1 MRTHLTSLLV
11 LGSCLSALQAQGN
24 VFLPATANPTSEL
37 PNFSLVPFMQPN
49 ARVQMFYDAAEVG
62 GSVFLAD
69 QLSMRFDGPI
79 PQVGAPGPFTIA
91 RLQLRIGV
99 TDVLAPGMHFQSN
112 LTAPTT
118 TVFDGPVTYLPDS
131 GSMSPGPW
139 GGTGDTLS
147 FPFTAPLPIVVNP
160 GQWLVVELVMEG
172 NNIASF
178 GFAHAIVD
186 GINATGGPTNGTTT
200 ILGAGC
206 SVTPGDPAAS
216 LVVDGLVAPGGTHY
230 LKGQNLGPNRLGAVI
245 VGFSDIPGGIP
256 TGQPGCSLFA
266 TPDALAFLT
275 YDGNGALPAAGI
287 PLSIPANPVFSGVS
301 LFEQLASTDF
311 TLPNDGLVLSN
322 ALQVTMGTFTMPD
335 RGVYMVA
342 HDLDANAEHANM
354 VKPFGFAV
362 RFRTL

>member
-1 MRTHLTSLLV
+1 MRAPFSSLLA
-11 LGSCLSALQAQGN
+11 LCSCLCVLPAQGN

-62 GSVFLAD
+62 GSAFVAD
-69 QLSMRFDGPI
+69 RLSMRFDGPI

-91 RLQLRIGV
+91 RLQVRIGV
-99 TDVLAPGMHFQSN
+99 CDLLAPGMHFQSN
-112 LTAPTT
+112 FTTPAT

-139 GGTGDTLS
+139 GGTNDTLS
-147 FPFTAPLPIVVNP
+147 FPFSTPLPIVVNS

-186 GINATGGPTNGTTT
+186 GIAATGGPTNGTTT
-200 ILGAGC
+200 TIGAGC
-206 SVTPGDPAAS
+206 SVTPGGPAAS
-216 LVVDGLVAPGGTHY
+216 LVVDGLVAPGGTHF
-230 LKGQNLGPNRLGAVI
+230 LKGQNLGQNRLGAVI
-245 VGFSDIPGGIP
+245 VGFSDVPGGVP
-256 TGQPGCSLFA
+256 LSPAGCSLFA
-266 TPDALAFLT
+266 TPDAVALLT
-275 YDGNGALPAAGI
+275 FDATGALPATGI
-287 PLSIPANPVFSGVS
+287 PLSIPANPAFSGVS
-301 LFEQLASTDF
+301 LFEQLASVDF
-311 TLPNDGLVLSN
+311 SLPYDGIVTSN

-342 HDLDANAEHANM
+342 HDLDANAEYANM

>member
-1 MRTHLTSLLV
+1 MRTHLSSLLV
-11 LGSCLSALQAQGN
+11 LGCCLSALQAQGD
-24 VFLPATANPTSEL
+24 VFLPATASPTSEL

-62 GSVFLAD
+62 GSPFVAD
-69 QLSMRFDGPI
+69 RMSMRFDGPI

-91 RLQLRIGV
+91 RLQLRLGV

-118 TVFDGPVTYLPDS
+118 TVFDGPLTYFPDS

-147 FPFTAPLPIVVNP
+147 FPFSTPLPIVVNP
-160 GQWLVVELVMEG
+160 GQWLVVEMVMEG

-200 ILGAGC
+200 TIGAGC

-216 LVVDGLVAPGGTHY
+216 LVVDGLVAPGGTHF
-230 LKGQNLGPNRLGAVI
+230 LKGQHLGVNRFGAVI
-245 VGFSDIPGGIP
+245 VGFSDQLGGVP
-256 TGQPGCSLFA
+256 MGPANCSLFP
-266 TPDALAFLT
+266 TPDVVAFLQ
-275 YDGNGALPAAGI
+275 YDVNGALPGMGI
-287 PLSIPANPVFSGVS
+287 PLSIPANPAFSGVS
-301 LFEQLASTDF
+301 LFEQLASADF
-311 TLPNDGLVLSN
+311 SLPDDGIVMSN

-342 HDLDANAEHANM
+342 HDLDDEAEYANM
-354 VKPFGFAV
+354 VRPFGFAV

>member
-1 MRTHLTSLLV
+1 MRAPVSTFLILC
-11 LGSCLSALQAQGN
+11 SCLCVLPAQGT
-24 VFLPATANPTSEL
+24 VALPATANPNSEL

-62 GSVFLAD
+62 GAPFVAD
-69 QLSMRFDGPI
+69 RMSMRFDGPI

-91 RLQLRIGV
+91 RLQVRVGV

-131 GSMSPGPW
+131 GSQSPGPW
-139 GGTGDTLS
+139 GGTNDTLS
-147 FPFTAPLPIVVNP
+147 FPFSAPLAIAVNP

-186 GINATGGPTNGTTT
+186 GITATGGATNGTTT
-200 ILGAGC
+200 TIGAGC
-206 SVTPGDPAAS
+206 SVTPNAPAAS

-230 LKGQNLGPNRLGAVI
+230 LKGQNLGSNRFGAVI
-245 VGFSDIPGGIP
+245 VGFSEVPGGMPI
-256 TGQPGCSLFA
+256 GQAGCNLFV
-266 TPDALAFLT
+266 TPDAIAFLG
-275 YDGNGALPAAGI
+275 YDANGALPANGI
-287 PLSIPANPVFSGVS
+287 PLSIPANPAFSGVW
-301 LFEQLASTDF
+301 LFEQLASADF
-311 TLPNDGLVLSN
+311 SLPDDGIVMSN

-342 HDLDANAEHANM
+342 HDLDDEAEYANM